1 MALPFDTHK
10 PAGNL
15 HVELPLRGSPSTLHV
30 AGTHSHLG
38 SWKLTDSPSFQV
50 LLTIDLS
57 SHALFFQALTLPSLS
72 GSLTF
77 IIDSV
82 HEILPSTADSD
93 TWAFPKMLASLTSS
107 SYTCT
112 LCHSCDTMC
121 LAVILKH
128 EHYFFS
134 LKDFFLI
141 LCVWTF
147 IWMCVCASCSH
158 LVSAEARRGRHIPR
172 NWSRDYCDSQV
183 TAESRRILCKNSQC
197 SSWLCC
203 LSCPT
208 SCSWRAKNPHSPEL
222 LEWYFKGLKPNLT
235 LAQL

>member
-57 SHALFFQALTLPSLS
+57 SRALFFQALILPSLS

-128 EHYFFS
+128 EHYFFFS
-134 LKDFFLI
+134 KRFL
-141 LCVWTF
+141 F
-147 IWMCVCASCSH
+147 SFMCVNIYLNVCMCIMFTPSIC
-158 LVSAEARRGRHIPR
+158 RG
-172 NWSRDYCDSQV
+172 Q
-183 TAESRRILCKNSQC
+183 K
-197 SSWLCC
+197 
-203 LSCPT
+203 
-208 SCSWRAKNPHSPEL
+208 RAPYPPEL
-222 LEWYFKGLKPNLT
+222 E
-235 LAQL
+235 